1 MLNPGEFF
9 NFLNSENINFFTGV
23 PDSLLKSFCGYIS
36 DHSSEASHIIAANE
50 GGAIGIGIGYHLATG
65 KIPMVY
71 MQNSG
76 LGNAVNPLLS
86 LADKEVYSI
95 PMIIL
100 IGWRGEPDIKDE
112 PQHIKQG
119 KAMLPMIES
128 MGMDYEILTGS
139 MSEDQKIVKS
149 IIKKALK
156 AQGPVFLIAKKGLFE
171 SYEYNQIDHKA
182 TDGTSLSREE
192 VIKQI
197 IPSLPKNTLIVATTG
212 MASREIF
219 ELREYECSD
228 HGFDFL
234 TVGGMGHAS
243 QIAFGLAL
251 QSSKE
256 NIVCID
262 GDGAAIMH
270 LGSMAINGQF
280 ASKNFKHILL
290 NNGAHDSVGG
300 QPTVG
305 FDINF
310 SNVAK
315 SFGYNVIISE
325 IDKSIPLL
333 INDLIEM
340 RGPAFLELKTNRGSR
355 PDLGRPTKTPLENK
369 DLFMKNSINS

>member
-1 MLNPGEFF
+1 MLNPSEFY
-9 NFLNSENINFFTGV
+9 NFLNSININFFTGV

-36 DHSSEASHIIAANE
+36 DHSPEASHVIAANE

-65 KIPMVY
+65 NVPMIY

-76 LGNAVNPLLS
+76 LGNSINPLISLS
-86 LADKEVYSI
+86 DRDVYSI

-100 IGWRGEPDIKDE
+100 IGWRGEPKVKDE

-119 KAMLPMIES
+119 KIMLPMIES
-128 MGMDYEILTGS
+128 MDMHYEVLTGNIDD
-139 MSEDQKIVKS
+139 DQKIVKS
-149 IIKKALK
+149 LLNHAIEI
-156 AQGPVFLIAKKGLFE
+156 QGPVFLIAKKGVFE
-171 SYEYNQIDHKA
+171 SYEYNQTEHLAAKEI
-182 TDGTSLSREE
+182 SISREDA
-192 VIKQI
+192 IKQI
-197 IPSLPKNTLIVATTG
+197 IPTLPNDALVIATTG

-219 ELREYECSD
+219 ELRENTDSN

-251 QSSKE
+251 QSKRK

-270 LGSMAINGQF
+270 LGSMAINGKY
-280 ASKNFKHILL
+280 APKNFKHILL

-310 SNVAK
+310 SNLAR
-315 SFGYNVIISE
+315 SFGYKVVNNSCKKEISLLVE
-325 IDKSIPLL
+325 EL
-333 INDLIEM
+333 INIE
-340 RGPAFLELKTNRGSR
+340 GPSFLEIKTKLGSR
-355 PDLGRPTKTPLENK
+355 ANLGRPTNTPIENK
-369 DLFMKNSINS
+369 KLFMENSLKN